1 MFPVL
6 PDRSALP
13 HNAFIATVRV
23 ASALHKHLIT
33 LGFVGLYVAL
43 DAASF
48 IHPLH
53 GLNITPWNPA
63 PALGLVFLLR
73 RGPGARPVL
82 VAAVLLSEYLVR
94 GVPFPWW
101 DSLLSALILAAGYL
115 LLGEAFARRMSPS
128 TLLDDR
134 AALLGWM
141 LPVVF
146 GTLLNSLVY
155 VSSLHLLGLLPPGGW
170 LAGVRQ
176 FWVGDAVGIT
186 VAMPLFWWLSGE
198 RGRLALRAALPCWE
212 TLGYSLL
219 GLLALWAAFG
229 LGGDGGFKLFYF
241 LFLPIVWASAR
252 QGMAG
257 AIVSATLLQI
267 GVIAAVQL
275 LDFSAV
281 TVAELQMLAVV
292 MALIGFFIGGVVD
305 EQRRTSDELR
315 QTLRLAAAGE
325 MAGALAHELNQP
337 LTAMGAYASAYDALQ
352 ARGEG
357 GARLDAAINGMR
369 AEARRAGEV
378 VRRLRDFFRTGATQL
393 EAVPLAELVAAAA
406 AHYQAKARQAGV
418 RFCVAEVPEL
428 MLLADRLQ
436 LEVVLRNLLSNAFDA
451 VAATDAGAR
460 QVSIRAERLPGERVS
475 ICVEDSGS
483 GLGRQDLERA
493 FESFHSSK
501 SSGLGLGLVISRAI
515 AETHGG
521 SLWGEVADHGVFKL
535 VLPIQETPRP

>member
-6 PDRSALP
+6 PDSSALP

-53 GLNITPWNPA
+53 VLNITPWNPA

-115 LLGEAFARRMSPS
+115 LLGEAFARRMPPS
-128 TLLDDR
+128 T
-134 AALLGWM
+134 LLGWM

-155 VSSLHLLGLLPPGGW
+155 VSSLCLLGLLPWDGW
-170 LAGVRQ
+170 SAGVVRS
-176 FWVGDAVGIT
+176 WVGDAVGIT
-186 VAMPLFWWLSGE
+186 VAMPLFWWLSVG
-198 RGRLALRAALPCWE
+198 RGRLALHTVLRSWE
-212 TLGYSLL
+212 TLGHSLL
-219 GLLALWAAFG
+219 GVVVLWIAFG
-229 LGGDGGFKLFYF
+229 LGGEGGFKLFYF
-241 LFLPIVWASAR
+241 LFLPIVWASVR

-257 AIVSATLLQI
+257 AIVSATVLQLGMI
-267 GVIAAVQL
+267 GAMQV
-275 LDFSAV
+275 LDFRAV
-281 TVAELQMLAVV
+281 TMAELQMLAVV
-292 MALIGFFIGGVVD
+292 IVLVGFFIGGVVD
-305 EQRRTSDELR
+305 EQCRTSSELR

-352 ARGEG
+352 VRGETG
-357 GARLDAAINGMR
+357 SRLEAAINGMR

-378 VRRLRDFFRTGATQL
+378 VRRLRDFFHTGATRL
-393 EAVPLAELVAAAA
+393 EAVRLDELIAAAT
-406 AHYQAKARQAGV
+406 AHYHSRARQGGV
-418 RFCVAEVPEL
+418 AFEVAEVPAL
-428 MLLADRLQ
+428 TLLADRLQ
-436 LEVVLRNLLSNAFDA
+436 LALR
-451 VAATDAGAR
+451 V
-460 QVSIRAERLPGERVS
+460 
-475 ICVEDSGS
+475 
-483 GLGRQDLERA
+483 
-493 FESFHSSK
+493 
-501 SSGLGLGLVISRAI
+501 
-515 AETHGG
+515 
-521 SLWGEVADHGVFKL
+521 HGV
-535 VLPIQETPRP
+535 R